1 MIQTKGFW
9 SLLKARLGIMT
20 ICLAVIAAT
29 YFILFRHYRNFTFI
43 GGNDVVYKIESKIL
57 DWKMLLKGQ
66 QQTSGKVGILAID
79 EKSLKTF
86 GRWPF
91 SRKYYHKAFLNLK
104 KAGVEWVGFDVVFSE
119 PEKTLLEQVSRDV
132 GLIAK
137 SKIEV
142 LGIKN

>member
-1 MIQTKGFW
+1 
-9 SLLKARLGIMT
+9 MT

-29 YFILFRHYRNFTFI
+29 YFILFRHYCNFTFI

-66 QQTSGKVGILAID
+66 QQTSGRVGILAID

-104 KAGVEWVGFDVVFSE
+104 KAGRMGWF
-119 PEKTLLEQVSRDV
+119 
-132 GLIAK
+132 
-137 SKIEV
+137 
-142 LGIKN
+142 

>member
-79 EKSLKTF
+79 ERVLKL
-86 GRWPF
+86 
-91 SRKYYHKAFLNLK
+91 S
-104 KAGVEWVGFDVVFSE
+104 VD
-119 PEKTLLEQVSRDV
+119 
-132 GLIAK
+132 GLFRGSTI
-137 SKIEV
+137 
-142 LGIKN
+142 IKHS